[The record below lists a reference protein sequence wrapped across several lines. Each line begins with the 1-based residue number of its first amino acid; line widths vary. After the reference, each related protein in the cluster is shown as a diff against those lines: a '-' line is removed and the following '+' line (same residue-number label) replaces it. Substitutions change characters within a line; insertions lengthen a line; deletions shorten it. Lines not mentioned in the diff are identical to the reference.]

1 MLLNKAYYTFKFLLP
16 RRLQIRLRRY
26 YVNWKR
32 PQHAGIWPID
42 PNGIWG
48 HEGIRGHDLISPE
61 IRIVSP
67 YSPAKSGD
75 MTRIRQNSGSCTPIS
90 QFSIWPNAKK
100 FALVLTHDVE
110 SAQGLDKCYQLAEI
124 EERLGFRSSFGFVPG
139 DYAVPAALRKSLT
152 ERGFEIAVHGLHH
165 DQNPFRSASIFKK
178 QAVEINRYLKE
189 WGSVGFRSPSM
200 YHDLELLHHLDIEYD
215 ASTFDTDPFEPQPDG
230 MGTIFPFWV
239 PNQDPQRGYVELP
252 YTLPQDFLLFILM
265 QEKNIDIWKK
275 KLDWIADHGGMVLI
289 NVHPNY
295 MNFDTRPSYEEY
307 PVKYYE
313 EFLEHIKARYEGQ
326 YWHALPRDM
335 ARYWAGKTKV
345 STPATL
351 APKPLHLPSRPS
363 PLTPNPRHLHA
374 CMLVYSFY
382 ESDNRVMRYAEALV
396 KRGDSVD
403 VIALGKEG
411 APRYEEIRGVK
422 VYRIQKR
429 MIDEK
434 GKISYLLKLIAFLFN
449 SLIFLTSRHREN
461 PYDLIHVHSVP
472 DFEVF
477 ATIFSKLQGAK
488 IILDIHDIVPEFY
501 ASKFNQSEKNI
512 LFKALVMLE
521 RLSSKY
527 AHHVII
533 SNHLWEKTILS
544 RSVALDKCT
553 VIMNY
558 PDESIFYK
566 RPRERNDNKFIMI
579 YPGTLG
585 WHQGLDIA
593 IQAFAAIKDQA
604 PEAEFHIYGRG
615 PEKNKL
621 ERLIAELGLE
631 NRIFIKESVPIDQIA
646 NIMANADLGIIP
658 KRNDP
663 FGGEAFSTKILEFMS
678 LGVPVIVAE
687 TKIDRFYFNDS
698 VLKFFKPDDAN
709 DLAQCMLSLI
719 NDKALRDSLRE
730 NAQKFVETY
739 NWEKR
744 KQEYLDL
751 VDSLTK

>member
-1 MLLNKAYYTFKFLLP
+1 MLLTKTYYTFKFLVP

-26 YVNWKR
+26 FVRRKR
-32 PQHAGIWPID
+32 ASHADIWPID
-42 PNGIWG
+42 HNAGKPP
-48 HEGIRGHDLISPE
+48 EGWTG
-61 IRIVSP
+61 
-67 YSPAKSGD
+67 
-75 MTRIRQNSGSCTPIS
+75 
-90 QFSIWPNAKK
+90 WPDGKK

-110 SAQGLDKCYQLAEI
+110 TAKGLDKCYQLAEL
-124 EERLGFRSSFGFVPG
+124 EERLGFRSSFNFVAG
-139 DYAVPAALRKSLT
+139 DYPVPAALRQCLT
-152 ERGFEIAVHGLHH
+152 DRGFEIGIHGLHH
-165 DQNPFRSASIFKK
+165 DKNPFRSKSVFRK
-178 QAVEINRYLKE
+178 QSVEINRTLKE
-189 WGSVGFRSPSM
+189 WGAVGFRSPSM
-200 YHDLELLHHLDIEYD
+200 YHDLEMLRHLDIEYD

-230 MGTIFPFWV
+230 MSTIFPFWV
-239 PNQDPQRGYVELP
+239 PDRDRQKGYVELP
-252 YTLPQDFLLFILM
+252 YTLPQDFLLFVLM

-275 KLDWIADHGGMVLI
+275 KLDWIADQGGMALFI
-289 NVHPNY
+289 AHPGY
-295 MNFDTRPSYEEY
+295 MRFNNTLVYDEY
-307 PVKYYE
+307 PVRYYE
-313 EFLEHIKARYEGQ
+313 EFLEYIKSRYEGQ
-326 YWHALPRDM
+326 YWHALPRDV
-335 ARYWAGKTKV
+335 ARFWAGKNRV
-345 STPATL
+345 PTPAPPNPISL
-351 APKPLHLPSRPS
+351 
-363 PLTPNPRHLHA
+363 PLTPLPSPRPIHA

-411 APRYEEIRGVK
+411 TPSYEEIRGVK

-449 SLIFLTSRHREN
+449 SLIFLTNRHLKAR
-461 PYDLIHVHSVP
+461 YDLIHVHSVP

-477 ATIFSKLQGAK
+477 ATIFPKLQGAK

-501 ASKFNQSEKNI
+501 ASKFHENEKSI
-512 LFKALVMLE
+512 LFKALAMME

-527 AHHVII
+527 SDHVII

-544 RSVALDKCT
+544 RSVERDKCT

-558 PDESIFYK
+558 PDESIFYQ
-566 RPRERNDNKFIMI
+566 RPKERNDDKFVMI

-593 IQAFAAIKDQA
+593 IQAFASIKDQA

-615 PEKNKL
+615 PERKNL

-631 NRIFIKESVPIDQIA
+631 NRVFIKETVPIEQIA
-646 NIMANADLGIIP
+646 RVMANADLGIIP

-678 LGVPVIVAE
+678 LGVPVIVSE

-709 DLAQCMLSLI
+709 DLAQCILSLR
-719 NDKALRDSLRE
+719 NDKALRDRLRE
-730 NAQKFVETY
+730 NAQRFVENY
-739 NWEKR
+739 SWDKR
-744 KQEYLDL
+744 KQEYLEL
-751 VDSLTK
+751 VDSLTRKMGGVSPPNVL